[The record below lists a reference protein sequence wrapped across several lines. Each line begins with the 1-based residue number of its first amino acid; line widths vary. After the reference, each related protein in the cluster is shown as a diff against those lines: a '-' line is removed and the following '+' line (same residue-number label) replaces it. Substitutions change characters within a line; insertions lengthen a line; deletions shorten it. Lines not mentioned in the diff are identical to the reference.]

1 MVPYT
6 VSTMTQIA
14 GEACTTRPSNLQLP
28 YISLNCVMTLRV
40 QVNFVCATK
49 IMFFY
54 SCNFATQVI
63 NFHQCSTFT
72 LWRHWSVVLYAQP
85 ISKAWTQ
92 GNKWRPS
99 RPQLCHLPISI
110 TPFEAS
116 SGWESLV
123 SCVQWCIM
131 VLQHVIYTYGWK
143 QSKSF
148 HHEWQQFF
156 LQCESVHV
164 CELVYS

>member
-1 MVPYT
+1 MVPYM

-14 GEACTTRPSNLQLP
+14 GEACTTRPSNLQFP
-28 YISLNCVMTLRV
+28 YISLSGVITLHV
-40 QVNFVCATK
+40 QVHFVCAT
-49 IMFFY
+49 IIFFFN
-54 SCNFATQVI
+54 SCNFVPQVI
-63 NFHQCSTFT
+63 SIQQCSTFIY
-72 LWRHWSVVLYAQP
+72 WRHWSVVLYAQP

-110 TPFEAS
+110 TPFEAC
-116 SGWESLV
+116 SGSKSLV
-123 SCVQWCIM
+123 SSVQWCIM
-131 VLQHVIYTYGWK
+131 VLQCVLYTYGWK

-156 LQCESVHV
+156 LQCKPVHV
-164 CELVYS
+164 CELVCS